1 MMDAVDTTGA
11 EAETTSGA
19 AQTPEGL
26 VRLRCRGSLTAVTA
40 PSLRARVRTAV
51 RAGQTHMLIDLEA
64 VTALDAAGIA
74 ALLEARRVLE
84 AQPGGT
90 LVLRANG
97 MVCRA
102 LKDTGTI
109 AAFALWNG
117 PGM

>member
-1 MMDAVDTTGA
+1 MATVAIDERPETVEAQALEGLARLRLSGPRRGEARVVVDLQAVTGLDAVG
-11 EAETTSGA
+11 
-19 AQTPEGL
+19 
-26 VRLRCRGSLTAVTA
+26 V
-40 PSLRARVRTAV
+40 
-51 RAGQTHMLIDLEA
+51 
-64 VTALDAAGIA
+64 A

-84 AQPGGT
+84 TQAGGT

-97 MVCRA
+97 VMCRA